1 MNFDEKSFENKT
13 EVKTDTGLFKLPHIG
28 KYSNIGQK
36 KIQNLVKTFCKD
48 IDVKFV
54 LTPFKISDKFSYK
67 GGPLPFC
74 LQSFFIEKFICTVRF
89 AIWVKPQVGT
99 WSKINPHL

>member
-1 MNFDEKSFENKT
+1 MNKNHFPTKLINKVTKQYLNLNFDEKSFENKT

-74 LQSFFIEKFICTVRF
+74 LQSFFI
-89 AIWVKPQVGT
+89 
-99 WSKINPHL
+99 